1 MWGRERLSRAHLHLV
16 VFHSIHQLYQ
26 MALGSSDLEPPG
38 MLFAQL
44 EPVPMDLALGEIP
57 MGQTVLDILRVL
69 VDLVEKLLVLVL
81 APQTGEATTPVVV
94 EGASAQRDCL
104 LVLFFA
110 VVH

>member
-1 MWGRERLSRAHLHLV
+1 
-16 VFHSIHQLYQ
+16 
-26 MALGSSDLEPPG
+26 